1 MLGQNPAVGSANGR
15 MQREGLAN
23 LKWLVVRDFQMIETA
38 TFWKDGP
45 EIASGELKTEDID
58 TEVFFFPAANH
69 VEKSG
74 TFTQTQR
81 MLQWHHQAVQPP
93 NDAQSE
99 LEFFHELGVRI
110 RERLADSTDERD
122 RPLLDLTWDYPKD
135 AHGET
140 DAEAVLRLVG
150 WMIATR
156 NRGQFPNDTAAL
168 KTLWLMICNIEDKRA
183 AQRAKKAKRDVECNG
198 YIEGAKA
205 TGWKQAINQLA
216 VAYPDR
222 FADYL

>member
-1 MLGQNPAVGSANGR
+1 MCHTQAPR
-15 MQREGLAN
+15 
-23 LKWLVVRDFQMIETA
+23 
-38 TFWKDGP
+38 
-45 EIASGELKTEDID
+45 KT
-58 TEVFFFPAANH
+58 THALPNTKSPFLQFPPAARRVLYTTNSI
-69 VEKSG
+69 ES
-74 TFTQTQR
+74 
-81 MLQWHHQAVQPP
+81 LNA
-93 NDAQSE
+93 E
-99 LEFFHELGVRI
+99 LR
-110 RERLADSTDERD
+110 
-122 RPLLDLTWDYPKD
+122 K
-135 AHGET
+135 
-140 DAEAVLRLVG
+140 
-150 WMIATR
+150 ATR